1 MTRICSHFIVPFI
14 SAFLLYPPGVCYVQE
29 NNLNFL
35 QLNLNLLLNFS
46 RFVDSTTPKPPR
58 VGLEPTSGNCQ
69 PVENKEL
76 AENQNPVLSTGLD
89 ILLQKWP
96 ELKQIIAVWP
106 DLPEHIKAAIK
117 AMIQSHEGKA

>member
-1 MTRICSHFIVPFI
+1 MV
-14 SAFLLYPPGVCYVQE
+14 LLP
-29 NNLNFL
+29 L
-35 QLNLNLLLNFS
+35 
-46 RFVDSTTPKPPR
+46 TPR

-106 DLPEHIKAAIK
+106 KLPEHIRAAIK
-117 AMIQSHEGKA
+117 TLVEAHKGKEWRKEG